1 MNDGKLFRIYP
12 TNEQEK
18 ILSQWIGHQRFIYNS
33 LVQEN
38 RYYRTFS
45 RKALSLVGEAI
56 PCDQKYS
63 QFIGKG
69 TEFLKDVPSQILR
82 NGAYRWYNAYQRFFK
97 KVAKGRP
104 TIKKRT
110 GRQSVLVTKEL
121 FTFYSLT
128 PEKAMIRLGTKKH
141 PVGDLVVRTHAEYTV
156 PNSISISVH
165 GGQWHVSFSNE
176 TTTPVATEAELLAA
190 LQHLDRE
197 QLAEVTTGFDR
208 NVVIP
213 VAASDGTKYDYTPGQ
228 QHSLDKAAAGKKRW
242 QRRFSRRDKDSANRR
257 KAVQRVVAYDRQ
269 IRNIRKD
276 FAHKTSHAIVNAPGS
291 LLVFEDLQIKNM
303 TASAK
308 GTIAAPGKNIRQKA
322 GLNRAILHSC
332 WGTIKEFTSYK
343 GLKLDKVTIVVPAHH
358 SSQECSQCGYT
369 HKDNRTTQSE
379 FVCQACGYSE
389 NADFNASLVIKKRGV
404 TAVLEGTAGIK
415 VPKTIGF
422 TKSAARRAGA
432 ARTDASASTPVER
445 LSVVSGASLRRNSQ

>member
-12 TNEQEK
+12 TKEQEK
-18 ILSQWIGHQRFIYNS
+18 ILSQWIGHQRFIFNS

-45 RKALSLVGEAI
+45 RKALALTGEAI

-63 QFIGKG
+63 QFIGEG
-69 TEFLKDVPSQILR
+69 TAFLKDVPSQILR
-82 NGAYRWYNAYQRFFK
+82 NGAYRWYTAYQRFFQ

-110 GRQSVLVTKEL
+110 GRQSVLITKEL

-128 PEKAMIRLGTKKH
+128 PDKAMLRLGTKKH
-141 PVGDLVVRTHAEYTV
+141 PVGDIEVRTHAEYAL

-165 GGQWHVSFSNE
+165 GGQWHVSFSHE
-176 TTTPVATEAELLAA
+176 TTTPVATETELLVA
-190 LQHLDRE
+190 LQQLDKA
-197 QLAEVTTGFDR
+197 QLLAVTTGLDR

-213 VAASDGTKYDYTPGQ
+213 VAASDGAKYNYTPEQ
-228 QHSLDKAAAGKKRW
+228 QYSLEKAAAGKKRW
-242 QRRFSRRDKDSANRR
+242 QRRFARRDKDSVNRR
-257 KAVQRVVAYDRQ
+257 KAARRVASCDRQ

-276 FAHKTSHAIVNAPGS
+276 FAHKTSRAIVDAPGS
-291 LLVFEDLQIKNM
+291 LLVFEDLKIRNM
-303 TASAK
+303 TASVK
-308 GTIAAPGKNIRQKA
+308 GTLEAPGKNIRQKA
-322 GLNRAILHSC
+322 GLNRAILHSG
-332 WGTIKEFTSYK
+332 WGNIKEFTTYK
-343 GLKLDKVTIVVPAHH
+343 GLKLNKLTIVVPAHH

-369 HKDNRTTQSE
+369 HKDNRRTQSE
-379 FVCQACGYSE
+379 FVCQDCGYSE

-404 TAVLEGTAGIK
+404 TAVLTGTVGIK
-415 VPKTIGF
+415 VPKTTGF

-432 ARTDASASTPVER
+432 ARTGASASTPVER
-445 LSVVSGASLRRNSQ
+445 LSVVSGANLKRNSQ